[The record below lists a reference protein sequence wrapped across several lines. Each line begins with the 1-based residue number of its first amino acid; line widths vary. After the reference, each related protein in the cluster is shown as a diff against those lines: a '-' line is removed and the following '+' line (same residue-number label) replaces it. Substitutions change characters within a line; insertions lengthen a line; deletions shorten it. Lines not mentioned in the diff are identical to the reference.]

1 VFVLGGTN
9 SSGDESHTI
18 SATIFDDC
26 RVADRLSQESIE
38 VQQFFDFANAA
49 QQRGAY

>member
-1 VFVLGGTN
+1 MGGTN